1 MNLGAGLQK
10 EYTPITVI
18 HHRITVLDG
27 CSENKKVPIDGE
39 TRGHYMADIKTV
51 EGKLVHT
58 DDGKKPREIN
68 SANVSTQGTVIMYKQ
83 V

>member
-18 HHRITVLDG
+18 HHRIKVLDG

-51 EGKLVHT
+51 E
-58 DDGKKPREIN
+58 
-68 SANVSTQGTVIMYKQ
+68 
-83 V
+83 